1 MKTLNVFAG
10 MKEGEERYG
19 WTSGVVRLLYEDVD
33 GNEYTQEVNTA
44 TNIKELVIA
53 AKDPAQEQEEAE
65 KEQREAA
72 QWWIFVALG
81 ALAIVLVALIMALR
95 RRTAPASRHMKK

>member
-1 MKTLNVFAG
+1 MPPL
-10 MKEGEERYG
+10 
-19 WTSGVVRLLYEDVD
+19 SGVGRLIYEDVD
-33 GNEYTQEVNTA
+33 GKEYTQEVNTA

-53 AKDPAQEQEEAE
+53 TKNPIQEQEEAE
-65 KEQREAA
+65 KEQRQAA

-95 RRTAPASRHMKK
+95 RRAAPVSRHMKK